1 MFKKSVVYTLL
12 IMTIIS
18 VFPVTAGGSIADLK
32 QKQNKIEQQIKDI
45 RTKAAELKG
54 EQKSIQQEID
64 SLDAELRA
72 LSLEI
77 DSYELQKQE
86 INLQIAE
93 SEQKIVELTSEID
106 KNNEILEDR
115 LRVMYKNGTAG
126 YMEVLL
132 KSENLIDALTRMD
145 MIQLI
150 VESDVELLK
159 SINDQKLQV
168 ESLKV
173 EQEVKRM
180 ELTAVINNL
189 NTKHNEVMIA
199 SRSKEVYMTSLKG
212 NLAEIQRQEAAM
224 EAQSAQIEKDIIAA
238 QRAVEYAGGEMAW
251 PVPGQYRVTSNFG
264 GRSDPITGVWTSH
277 GGTDIAAP
285 YGTPIVAANS
295 GVVIF
300 AGWHYSYGNY
310 VIVDHGGGIA
320 TLYGH
325 SSKLLVSKGQAVSR
339 GEKIALVGST
349 GYSTGNHLHFEVRI
363 NGVRTQPMDYLKW
376 ERWGR
381 SLVVTHS
388 IKCDKKDH
396 PHCCILY

>member
-1 MFKKSVVYTLL
+1 MFKKSIVFTLL
-12 IMTIIS
+12 IMTVIS
-18 VFPVTAGGSIADLK
+18 VFPVTAGGSIADLQQK
-32 QKQNKIEQQIKDI
+32 QKNIEQQIKQI
-45 RTKAAELKG
+45 REKAAVLKG

-64 SLDAELRA
+64 SLDGELRA

-86 INLQIAE
+86 INMKIAE
-93 SEQKIVELTSEID
+93 SEQKITELNQEID
-106 KNNEILEDR
+106 KNNEVLEER
-115 LRVMYKNGTAG
+115 LRVMYKNGSAG
-126 YMEVLL
+126 YMEVIL

-159 SINDQKLQV
+159 NINDQKIQV
-168 ESLKV
+168 EDLKV
-173 EQEVKRM
+173 EQETKRM

-189 NTKHNEVMIA
+189 NAKQDEVTIA
-199 SRSKEVYMTSLKG
+199 SRSKEVYMSSLKS
-212 NLAEIQRQEAAM
+212 NLKEIQRQEAAM
-224 EAQSAQIEKDIIAA
+224 EAQSEQIERDILAA
-238 QRAVEYAGGEMAW
+238 QRAVEYAGGEMTW

-264 GRSDPITGVWTSH
+264 GRADPITGAWSSH

-285 YGTPIVAANS
+285 YASTIVSAND

-325 SSKLLVSKGQAVSR
+325 CSKLLVGKGQAVSR
-339 GEKIALVGST
+339 GEQIALVGST

-363 NGVRTQPMDYLKW
+363 NGVRTQPMDYLK
-376 ERWGR
+376 
-381 SLVVTHS
+381 
-388 IKCDKKDH
+388 
-396 PHCCILY
+396 